1 MGTKERLARSKE
13 KIKKDILIAAMD
25 IVKKQGCQSLSM
37 RKIADTIEYSAPV
50 IYSYFLNKEAV
61 EIELA
66 KQAYD
71 NFNNYIADRVL
82 PVTGAEERFKMIGIA
97 FLEFTSKEKEL
108 YQLILSTGMGTKD
121 VLIVFPGVSTFM
133 LTIRN
138 AMDDLINGKKMS
150 NEIFQAKYL
159 TFVALIMGLAFL
171 NNFFKNIQQE
181 TNDTVIE
188 DALSGIISSL
198 KKIA

>member
-1 MGTKERLARSKE
+1 MASKDRILRLKEETRINILDASLQIIKE
-13 KIKKDILIAAMD
+13 EGWAA
-25 IVKKQGCQSLSM
+25 LSM